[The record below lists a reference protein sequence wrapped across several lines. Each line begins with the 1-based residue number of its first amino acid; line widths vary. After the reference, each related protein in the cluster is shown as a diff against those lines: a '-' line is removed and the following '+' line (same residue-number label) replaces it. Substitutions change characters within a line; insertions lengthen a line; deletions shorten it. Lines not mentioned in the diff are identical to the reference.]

1 MRYSPPTEVSIRSRP
16 RGQFGR
22 RATTAF
28 TLIEV
33 TVASA
38 ILAIALFAILQICSV
53 CLRAARSLSRVH
65 VDASSL
71 AAQLSLTN
79 RIEEGVDSGNFGD
92 EYPGYSWSREI
103 VEFTTNGV
111 YRVDFEVIGQSR
123 DGKQDRSEMS
133 ILLFRP
139 DAVRRVGR

>member
-1 MRYSPPTEVSIRSRP
+1 MKVYPQAALFAGASPRSR
-16 RGQFGR
+16 FGH

-79 RIEEGVDSGNFGD
+79 KIEEGVDSGTFGD
-92 EYPGYSWSREI
+92 EYPGYSWSREV

-111 YRVDFEVIGQSR
+111 YRVDFEVIGQGR

-139 DAVRRVGR
+139 DAVRRAGR